1 MVRQWQQLFFEKRY
15 ASTEL
20 VNPAFAD
27 IARGYGIKSTRIDER
42 KDLSKAISEM
52 LAHEGSY
59 LLEVTVEKEENI
71 FPMIPSGAA
80 VTDIR
85 LE

>member
-1 MVRQWQQLFFEKRY
+1 MVRQLQQLFFEKRY

-20 VNPAFAD
+20 VNPAFAE
-27 IARGYGIKSTRIDER
+27 IAKGYGIKAKRIDER
-42 KDLSKAISEM
+42 VDLPQAIEEM
-52 LAHEGSY
+52 MASDTSY
-59 LLEVTVEKEENI
+59 LLEITVEKEENI